1 MSRLWTLWP
10 CASMFKLCCRNNN
23 MGRSFE
29 KKFWLFGQFSEHNCY
44 SSLMTISY
52 SWTRIY
58 IFLLSKHW
66 PLKVAKQCS
75 KRKLVSILNFESVA
89 KKSVK
94 VFSIP
99 SLLFLLIISYN
110 VLKKNHFFVL
120 LKVTCLVTLFDR
132 KLQVF
137 KNSPKLNT
145 VVQMARLSFQQ
156 IKIRLSLVH
165 LEKNVVGKW
174 KSQNADSLKETLA
187 FSNFPSLNP
196 PPFGCLLCTQ
206 SDFVHLRQNPTQ
218 KVLHFTKE
226 EKSESVWGSNFDQ
239 GLWIS
244 VWLWKERVFDRQ
256 AINRSNLWMGSW
268 KSIFGAVWSRIP
280 AENPALVGW

>member
-110 VLKKNHFFVL
+110 VLKKKSFFCPTKSDL
-120 LKVTCLVTLFDR
+120 SGNTIWPQAPSIQ
-132 KLQVF
+132 KLAKIEHCGPNGSLIF
-137 KNSPKLNT
+137 SANKDKTFSGSP
-145 VVQMARLSFQQ
+145 
-156 IKIRLSLVH
+156 
-165 LEKNVVGKW
+165 GK
-174 KSQNADSLKETLA
+174 K
-187 FSNFPSLNP
+187 
-196 PPFGCLLCTQ
+196 CC
-206 SDFVHLRQNPTQ
+206 R
-218 KVLHFTKE
+218 
-226 EKSESVWGSNFDQ
+226 
-239 GLWIS
+239 
-244 VWLWKERVFDRQ
+244 
-256 AINRSNLWMGSW
+256 
-268 KSIFGAVWSRIP
+268 
-280 AENPALVGW
+280 